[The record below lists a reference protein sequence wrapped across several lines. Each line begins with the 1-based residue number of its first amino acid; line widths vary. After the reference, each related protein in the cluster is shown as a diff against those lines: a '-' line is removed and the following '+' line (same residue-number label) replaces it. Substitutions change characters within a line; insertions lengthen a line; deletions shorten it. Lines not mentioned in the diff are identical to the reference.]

1 MLRKVPRWGIA
12 FLPEHRYG
20 TRHHAD
26 RRHVVRPLCGRRWA
40 SPRRR
45 AGGGCRT
52 HRHRVG
58 DHRVR
63 SRCGVL
69 RPHPRGGPRGGL
81 RAARER
87 GWADDSMMAADVV
100 VIALGAAA
108 LAWVT
113 WYFRPFSRR

>member
-12 FLPEHRYG
+12 ILSEHRHG

-26 RRHVVRPLCGRRWA
+26 RRDVVWPLCGRRWA

-45 AGGGCRT
+45 AGG
-52 HRHRVG
+52 
-58 DHRVR
+58 
-63 SRCGVL
+63 SY

-81 RAARER
+81 RAARGR
-87 GWADDSMMAADVV
+87 GGSDGSMMAADAV
-100 VIALGAAA
+100 VIALGVAA